1 MGKKRMN
8 KDGRRDVDKLPF
20 ANVPPEDASS
30 TASTE
35 KSAVKADKG
44 EQSTGTKSRTSRK
57 ADRQEFFLPVSGFI
71 WLFPEEIV
79 VVNHPAF
86 QRLGRVYQLGQS
98 YVVFRGATHKRLEH
112 VLGALHVVH
121 RMIAAVATNSDKLDG
136 EPRWAPPLSDA
147 ETRFVRLGT
156 LLHDIGHMAAGHTV
170 EDELG
175 LVSKHDGDRRLDL
188 VFKGPQWRDREGFT
202 LGDQIDKTYD
212 RYVPADLRRAGIT
225 PCQIVRLLIRKP
237 PQGVDQHSA
246 TYEVL
251 SRSSEIRLQICRDMI
266 GNTICADLLDY
277 IHRDWYHV
285 GKPRPFE
292 DRLLQ
297 YMEIRR
303 GGEGHGTAVGSS
315 TDKFVISLGK
325 RPKLRTDAISNIL
338 DLLEW
343 RYSLAETVLFHRTKL
358 AAAAMLDRALNE
370 LWGEIEN
377 EDEIVQ
383 FLLPLSDE
391 EMLSRCREQADAVRQ
406 DPKAERNRRARAEVA
421 SALLL
426 GLERRELFSHLS
438 TRFAGD
444 LAGDRV
450 VAIKAAYARDPHSAK
465 AAARNR
471 CSVLRTLEQDFGL
484 PRGSLAMY
492 CPAGMNRKIAEVQ
505 IAVGDEIEKFC
516 DYEAKHDRPLAGGH
530 LDAQLRRF
538 DRLWRVHFFIDRRIR
553 DGMGER
559 LFLLQQ
565 AVEKLALGNLVD
577 DESGPQ
583 VAMSLA
589 KWLTQTEGS
598 PWRGYN
604 VSGSP
609 VSAKSSSSA
618 APEDYPTGAPSIR
631 AFLYK

>member
-1 MGKKRMN
+1 MS
-8 KDGRRDVDKLPF
+8 KDPNRQRDQLELNSDSKV
-20 ANVPPEDASS
+20 
-30 TASTE
+30 TAVEPKIGQGSKTTSIDPSE
-35 KSAVKADKG
+35 QIQTSKSG
-44 EQSTGTKSRTSRK
+44 RTSRK
-57 ADRQEFFLPVSGFI
+57 ADRQEFFLPVSGFV
-71 WLFPEEIV
+71 WLFPEEID

-121 RMIAAVATNSDKLDG
+121 RMIAAVLTNSDKFAG
-136 EPRWAPPLSDA
+136 EAHWAPPLNEA

-156 LLHDIGHMAAGHTV
+156 LLHDIGHIAAGHTV

-175 LVSKHDGDRRLDL
+175 LVSKHDDDKRLDI
-188 VFKGPQWRDREGFT
+188 VFNGVQWRDRDGCT
-202 LGDQIDKTYD
+202 LGERIDKTYEQ
-212 RYVPADLRRAGIT
+212 YVPVELRQADVTASEI
-225 PCQIVRLLIRKP
+225 IRLLIRRP
-237 PQGVDQHSA
+237 PQGEDQHLN
-246 TYEVL
+246 THKIL
-251 SRSSEIRLQICRDMI
+251 SESTSIRLQICHDMI

-303 GGEGHGTAVGSS
+303 GNDGQGTASPKS
-315 TDKFVISLGK
+315 TDKFVISLGR
-325 RPKLRTDAISNIL
+325 RPKIRTDAISNIL

-358 AAAAMLDRALNE
+358 AATAMLDRALNE

-391 EMLSRCREQADAVRQ
+391 EMLSRCREQANSIQSDAKTSR
-406 DPKAERNRRARAEVA
+406 ERRERAGIA
-421 SALLL
+421 SALLS
-426 GLERRELFSHLS
+426 GLERRELFCHLS

-444 LAGDRV
+444 LTGDRI
-450 VAIKAAYARDPHSAK
+450 VAIKAAYARNPKSPKTAAK
-465 AAARNR
+465 NRN
-471 CSVLRTLEQDFGL
+471 SVLRTLEQDFGL

-505 IAVGDEIEKFC
+505 IAVGNEIEKFC
-516 DYEAKHDRPLAGGH
+516 DYEQKHDATLAGGH

-538 DRLWRVHFFIDRRIR
+538 DRLWRVHFFIDRRVKE
-553 DGMGER
+553 GLGER

-565 AVEKLALGNLVD
+565 AVDKLALGNLVD
-577 DESGPQ
+577 DENGEQFS
-583 VAMSLA
+583 MSLA

-598 PWRGYN
+598 PWKGYN
-604 VSGSP
+604 VSNSP
-609 VSAKSSSSA
+609 VSAKSGSST
-618 APEDYPTGAPSIR
+618 APEDYPTGAPSVR